1 VKETSKRLGMG
12 SVFGQRSTIVDISTG
27 VVDENVLG
35 QIFRDQ
41 QRPQKQSIISRKITN
56 GRSAERRR
64 ISELCY
70 FVMTASG
77 AI

>member
-41 QRPQKQSIISRKITN
+41 QRP
-56 GRSAERRR
+56 
-64 ISELCY
+64 
-70 FVMTASG
+70 
-77 AI
+77 